1 MQMLYITLVSIL
13 FAATTVNGDGFVF
26 FQISISLYS
35 MKCFLV
41 EEVSCSAD
49 AITVVLNKSDP
60 DIAAWLANPKAQ
72 PVVYVHG
79 RKARPP
85 CGSALKKGNLFNFN
99 FTIPYGKHCD
109 VQLTDL
115 EPSYRNAETTIA
127 LEDNADLSPAKTIRV
142 NHVFCLYTRKIQ
154 TIRFNDITSGHEVVA
169 STGGKPKPKVEMIF
183 RSTDGRPLR
192 AAKIGDTVEFYV
204 ALSPDKAYHGISPKE
219 CMFSDREDMSSPEA
233 RHLTFVQSSCPVD
246 EMGELIEPLANV
258 NEEVYFSKFKTFRFG
273 NQSTVFAH
281 CTVQVCLTSEECSQ
295 QCFKKVSNSSLTAE
309 RLRYRYKREGSYE
322 KDVDFDKK
330 VDEVAI
336 TKPFTVLDKLESI
349 QVSTKSIERCEIQ
362 AGVSRT
368 VFFIIFGLAVI
379 LVACLIVIL
388 VMVRRLSS
396 RKKNLQTFYSF
407 ATAPIAIQSR
417 SLAAGTY
424 TRTPTI
430 ARSWTHDTEN
440 VSMKVLS
447 FVLWIKEKLYYAE

>member
-1 MQMLYITLVSIL
+1 LL
-13 FAATTVNGDGFVF
+13 FYKPRPKFVCLSCLRLQQQF
-26 FQISISLYS
+26 F
-35 MKCFLV
+35 FAV

-60 DIAAWLANPKAQ
+60 DIAAWVANPKAQ

-79 RKARPP
+79 HKARPP
-85 CGSALKKGNLFNFN
+85 CGSTLKKGNLLNYN

-127 LEDNADLSPAKTIRV
+127 LEDNADLSSSKTIRV

-219 CMFSDREDMSSPEA
+219 CMFSDREDMTSPEA

-246 EMGELIEPLANV
+246 EMSELIEPLANV

-295 QCFKKVSNSSLTAE
+295 QCFKRVSNSTLTAE
-309 RLRYRYKREGSYE
+309 RLRYRYKRERTFEDS
-322 KDVDFDKK
+322 DIDAK

-336 TKPFTVLDKLESI
+336 TKPFTVLDKYETL
-349 QVSTKSIERCEIQ
+349 QVSSRSIERCEIQ
-362 AGVSRT
+362 SGISRS
-368 VFFIIFGLAVI
+368 VFFLIVGLAAI
-379 LVACLIVIL
+379 LVVCLIIIL
-388 VMVRRLSS
+388 IMIRRHSS
-396 RKKNLQTFYSF
+396 NNKNLQSFYRFFNSF
-407 ATAPIAIQSR
+407 
-417 SLAAGTY
+417 
-424 TRTPTI
+424 
-430 ARSWTHDTEN
+430 
-440 VSMKVLS
+440 
-447 FVLWIKEKLYYAE
+447 